1 MAKGIDINGQLRGKR
16 GGIVYYRANGAQISR
31 VKAENVKNP
40 RSAKQAV
47 QRMVLAA
54 ASKLTAALRPIVD
67 HSFEGTAVGEPSV
80 RLFRSRAMKFLRAQ
94 AALGV
99 DPGTTT
105 AESAANFPLKGA
117 PIVGGAA
124 NLFISQGSLGLNGV
138 TVDTGNAMF
147 NMQLSSALAA
157 SISTQAEYI
166 SELMK
171 LGIMP
176 GDQLTFVVLA
186 ENPDITVASFDYGG
200 TEPETECAQIVRF
213 SRVVFVPEL
222 PENFSGA
229 LLTNGKFNS
238 ALIAE
243 SLGAL
248 PDVESNGTLLQFD
261 FSSSLETGYR
271 FYLGTIIRSQRDGN
285 KFRYSSAALLGDGSG
300 LDYNDAYP
308 VYLSYMDGA
317 SSIEVGDELYLRHA
331 EAAPFAQGE

>member
-80 RLFRSRAMKFLRAQ
+80 RLFRSRAMKYLRA
-94 AALGV
+94 AAAQYFN
-99 DPGTTT
+99 DPT
-105 AESAANFPLKGA
+105 ALQIPADFPLKGA
-117 PIVGGAA
+117 PIVGGAPG
-124 NLFISQGSLGLNGV
+124 LYISQGTLGLNGV
-138 TVDTGNAMF
+138 TIDTANDALV
-147 NMQLSSALAA
+147 MQLSSALSE

-166 SELMK
+166 TELRK
-171 LGIMP
+171 LGIQP

-186 ENPDITVASFDYGG
+186 VDNTKVVASFDYGSE
-200 TEPETECAQIVRF
+200 TPETDFAQIVRF
-213 SRVVFVPEL
+213 SRVVFAPEL

-229 LLTNGKFNS
+229 LIVNAEINP
-238 ALIAE
+238 ALVAE
-243 SLGAL
+243 SLGQL
-248 PDVESNGTLLQFD
+248 PSLTTSGTTLSFGFQGG
-261 FSSSLETGYR
+261 LEAGYR
-271 FYLGTIIRSQRDGN
+271 TYLGTIIRSQRDGN
-285 KFRYSSAALLGDGSG
+285 KFRYSSAALLGDNDA
-300 LDYNDAYP
+300 LDENDAYP
-308 VYLSYMDGA
+308 TYLSYMDGA
-317 SSIEVGDELYLRHA
+317 SSVNVGDELYLRHA